1 MSKAAAHTG
10 TWLSTHPTTPQP
22 HRCRCGRAPDDISS
36 IVLVEEGAHYIKSDA
51 ILRIATRLALPLP
64 VVAAALMPLP
74 YFIKDT
80 VYDQVRYQK
89 RCAAIWRML
98 GSAVPS
104 LMQVLLR
111 LTLDLAQ
118 IASNRYSFFGKTDA
132 CRVSAD
138 GFQDRFLGA

>member
-1 MSKAAAHTG
+1 MLDWDKQGVYRLAA
-10 TWLSTHPTTPQP
+10 LQSTPGRQLLV
-22 HRCRCGRAPDDISS
+22 RCGRAPDDISS

-74 YFIKDT
+74 YLIKDT
-80 VYDQVRYQK
+80 FYDQ
-89 RCAAIWRML
+89 
-98 GSAVPS
+98 
-104 LMQVLLR
+104 
-111 LTLDLAQ
+111 
-118 IASNRYSFFGKTDA
+118 IANNRYSFFGKTDT